1 MMENVVQNSRQEHK
15 NNISLDCTYLVILVN
30 KLGLAFDISVI
41 WAKWCETGVV
51 FVLMSIVNI
60 KKIA

>member
-30 KLGLAFDISVI
+30 KLGLAFDICVI

-51 FVLMSIVNI
+51 FVLMSSVNI